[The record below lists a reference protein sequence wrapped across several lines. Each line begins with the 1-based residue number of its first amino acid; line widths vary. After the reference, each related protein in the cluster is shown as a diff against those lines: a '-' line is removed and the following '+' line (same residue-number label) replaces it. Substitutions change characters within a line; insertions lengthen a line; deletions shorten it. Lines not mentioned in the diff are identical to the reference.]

1 MTICGRL
8 GIRIGLVGLA
18 ALLAAG
24 CGDGDDSYQP
34 PALGS
39 DSEGL
44 TIDEAPLGRGGAAEG
59 DFAEP
64 GSYLGY
70 LLQAGAG
77 EVYDLELERLSG
89 DDVAALALY
98 RHQQGGWGEA
108 LAWATADAESIGIGG
123 WSAPESGTY
132 LILVEV
138 VAGSG
143 QGRFALRV
151 DCTAGCGD
159 ADACASDADCAQG
172 QVCWAG
178 LCLDDGIEC
187 RADADC
193 PAGEVCRQGLCQ
205 VGCEPQAEVCGDGL
219 DNDCDGLVDEGCGA
233 VCQTDADCAPSELCQ
248 DGRCVQ
254 ACFCV
259 SDADCPAGTLCTD
272 CQCLPVDCRTD
283 DDCAS
288 GWRCA
293 DGQCIPDG
301 CSSDADCAAGQVCRD
316 GRCWAGCDTD
326 LDGDGHLAPDCGGAD
341 CDDSDAGVHPGAAEA
356 CNGMDDDCDGQ
367 VDEDCGLPCA
377 SNADCP
383 ADQVCLAGRC
393 AQTCSSDADCG
404 PDQVCRDR
412 ICQDACQLEPE
423 VCDGL
428 DNDCDGQ
435 VDEDFD
441 FSSDPQH
448 CGGCGQVCAAGQS
461 CSAGQC
467 IPTGCASDAD
477 CAAGQVCVEGE
488 CAATCVADADCPA
501 GQVCRD
507 RICQDACQPEPEVC
521 DGLDNDCDGEVDE
534 DFDFSSDPQH
544 CGGCGQAC
552 AAGQT
557 CSDGQCVAACSEDA
571 DCAAGEACVDGVCGL
586 ACNSDADCPRD
597 QICLA
602 GICQFD

>member
-1 MTICGRL
+1 MTNCGRL
-8 GIRIGLVGLA
+8 GIRLGLIGLA

-24 CGDGDDSYQP
+24 CGDGDDAYQP

-44 TIDEAPLGRGGAAEG
+44 SIDEAPLGRGGAAEG

-178 LCLDDGIEC
+178 LCIDDGIEC

-283 DDCAS
+283 DDCTP

-301 CSSDADCAAGQVCRD
+301 
-316 GRCWAGCDTD
+316 
-326 LDGDGHLAPDCGGAD
+326 
-341 CDDSDAGVHPGAAEA
+341 
-356 CNGMDDDCDGQ
+356 
-367 VDEDCGLPCA
+367 
-377 SNADCP
+377 
-383 ADQVCLAGRC
+383 
-393 AQTCSSDADCG
+393 CSSDADCG

-412 ICQDACQLEPE
+412 ICQDACHPEPE

-448 CGGCGQVCAAGQS
+448 CGGCGQACAAGES
-461 CSAGQC
+461 CSDGRC

-477 CAAGQVCVEGE
+477 CAAGQVCVAGE

-521 DGLDNDCDGEVDE
+521 DGLDNDCDGQVDE
-534 DFDFSSDPQH
+534 DFDFSTDPDH